1 MISIGYII
9 HEPKSSACLPQIIG
23 GQVRF
28 PVRINRNGVD
38 VVGVCVGKDAP
49 WRSLN
54 HQLHGA
60 QDGDAESIDGAGVLE
75 QSAVLLQVVAFR
87 SLVSF
92 RHFPELDRLV
102 CKANKSV

>member
-1 MISIGYII
+1 M
-9 HEPKSSACLPQIIG
+9 
-23 GQVRF
+23 
-28 PVRINRNGVD
+28 
-38 VVGVCVGKDAP
+38 VGVCVGKDAP

-75 QSAVLLQVVAFR
+75 QSAVLFQVVAFR
-87 SLVSF
+87 PLVSL